1 MNFDL
6 TEDQQILRNMVR
18 EFALKEVEPRAAA
31 IDRDSAFPRDLF
43 TRMAELGLMG
53 IPYPE
58 EFGGAGADVLSYAI
72 TVEEVSR
79 VCGSTG
85 LSLAAHCSLGTY
97 PIYAHGNEKQKKK
110 YLPALCSGKTFGS
123 FGLTEPNAGS
133 DAGGTQTTARK
144 DGGAFVVN
152 GTKIFI
158 TNVNHADTFVITAK
172 TDLEASGSRG
182 ISAFILERGMPGF
195 KVNKGDEK
203 LGTRGSDWGEL
214 VFEDV
219 RVPAENLL
227 GQLNEGFKV
236 FMDTLDGGRISI
248 GAMALGIAQGALDK
262 AVEYSKSRKQ
272 FGAPIGSHQAVAF
285 MIADMATEIEA
296 ARHLVYNAARL
307 KDAHR
312 PFGRESAMAKLFASE
327 TAMRCTDRAIQ
338 IHGGYGYLTD
348 FPVERYYRD
357 AQLTTIGEG
366 TSEIQRLVISRAVL
380 GRL

>member
-18 EFALKEVEPRAAA
+18 EFALKEVEPRSAA

-43 TRMAELGLMG
+43 HRMAELGLMG

-58 EFGGAGADVLSYAI
+58 EYGGAGADVLSYAI
-72 TVEEVSR
+72 TVEEISR

-97 PIYAHGNEKQKKK
+97 PIYGHGTEEQKRR
-110 YLPALCSGKTFGS
+110 YLPALCAGKTFGS

-133 DAGGTQTTARK
+133 DAGGTQTTARR
-144 DGGAFVVN
+144 DGDTFVVN

-172 TDLEASGSRG
+172 TDLQASGSRG
-182 ISAFILERGMPGF
+182 ISALILERGLPGF

-219 RVPAENLL
+219 RVPAQNLL
-227 GQLNEGFKV
+227 GELHQGFKV

-262 AVEYSKSRKQ
+262 SIEYARSRRQ
-272 FGAPIGSHQAVAF
+272 FGAPIGSHQAIAF

-296 ARHLVYNAARL
+296 ARHLVYHAARL

-312 PFGRESAMAKLFASE
+312 PFGRESAMAKLYASE
-327 TAMRCTDRAIQ
+327 TAMRCSDRAIQ
-338 IHGGYGYLTD
+338 IHGGYGYLRD